1 MPVGRFTLILKKIQH
16 MNWFI
21 LIPVGVVLIALVT
34 FLVMRNVK
42 DEKKFEQH
50 LNNDYHKSKEEE
62 GDVDIEEIT
71 K

>member
-1 MPVGRFTLILKKIQH
+1 MPVGRFTLFLKKLQQ

-21 LIPVGVVLIALVT
+21 LIPVGAVLIALVT

-42 DEKKFEQH
+42 DEIKFEEQV
-50 LNNDYHKSKEEE
+50 NNDYHKSKEEE
-62 GDVDIEEIT
+62 GDTDIEEIM

>member
-1 MPVGRFTLILKKIQH
+1 
-16 MNWFI
+16 MNWLI
-21 LIPVGVVLIALVT
+21 LIPVGIILISLIT

-42 DEKKFEQH
+42 DERKFEQQ

-62 GDVDIEEIT
+62 GDVDAEEIM